1 MSSWQNENL
10 HAVLECKTPTEVF
23 QLLQNE
29 TRRLG
34 MQSVSWVI
42 KLPIPLLDQRVIIFN
57 TYPKEWERRYFANNY
72 IAIDPTVKH
81 GMNSVLP
88 MLWSDEIMNEAPDFW
103 EDARSFGLGVGIAQ
117 SVYDR
122 QGSCSML
129 SLSRDSMEFTQTELA
144 EKAPKF
150 SWLSQLI
157 HTGMT
162 RLIFPKEI
170 PETAA
175 NLTAR
180 EKEVLKLVAAG
191 MTSQVIADR
200 LNLSKRTADFHIEE
214 ATTKLGAENRTDA
227 AVKAIVLGLT

>member
-1 MSSWQNENL
+1 MTWQDENL
-10 HAVLECKTPTEVF
+10 HAVLSCKTPTEVF
-23 QLLQNE
+23 QLLKNE

-34 MQSVSWVI
+34 MQSVSWVV
-42 KLPIPLLDQRVIIFN
+42 KLPVPLLDPRIIIFN
-57 TYPKEWERRYFANNY
+57 TYPKAWEERYFANNY
-72 IAIDPTVKH
+72 LAVDPTVKH

-88 MLWSDEIMNEAPDFW
+88 LLWTDDVMQEAPEFW
-103 EDARSFGLGVGIAQ
+103 EDARSFGLGIGMAQ
-117 SVYDR
+117 SVFDR

-129 SLSRDSMEFTQTELA
+129 SLSRDSLDFTQTELA

-157 HTGMT
+157 HTGMM
-162 RLIFPKEI
+162 RLILPKEV
-170 PETAA
+170 PETVAR
-175 NLTAR
+175 LTAR

-227 AVKAIVLGLT
+227 AVKAIVLGLA

>member
-1 MSSWQNENL
+1 MNWQDENL
-10 HAVLECKTPTEVF
+10 HAVLGCKTPTEVF
-23 QLLQNE
+23 QILQCE

-42 KLPIPLLDQRVIIFN
+42 KLPIPVLEPKVVIFN
-57 TYPKEWERRYFANNY
+57 TYPKAWEERYFSNNY
-72 IAIDPTVKH
+72 LSIDPSVKH

-88 MLWSDEIMNEAPDFW
+88 MLWSDVSMKEAPDFW

-117 SVYDR
+117 SVFDR

-129 SLSRDSMEFTQTELA
+129 SLSRDSMDFTQAELI
-144 EKAPKF
+144 EKAPKI

-162 RLIFPKEI
+162 RLILPKEI

-175 NLTAR
+175 NLSGR

-200 LNLSKRTADFHIEE
+200 LHLSKRTADFHIEE
-214 ATTKLGAENRTDA
+214 ATNKLGAENRTDA